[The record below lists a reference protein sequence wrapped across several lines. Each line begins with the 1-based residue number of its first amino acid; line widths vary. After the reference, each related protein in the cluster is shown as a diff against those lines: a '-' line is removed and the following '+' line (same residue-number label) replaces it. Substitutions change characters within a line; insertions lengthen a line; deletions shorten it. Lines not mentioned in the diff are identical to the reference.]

1 MNSERSMSC
10 ITYPIEFDAVVVG
23 GGHAG
28 CEAAWALAKSGLR
41 ALVITMDV
49 DRIAQMSCNPSIGGV
64 AKGHL
69 TKEIDALGGIM
80 ARVADAAAIQYR
92 TLNASKGP
100 AVRSSRVQ
108 CDTREYRRA
117 MLRMLSSEPNIALVQ
132 AKVDDVVLA
141 DGAVRGVLTDAGV
154 LYRCRAVVLCTG
166 TFLRGLC
173 HIGEYHFE
181 AGRSGDGTS
190 RRLSETLAAM
200 GVRLKRLKTGTPPR
214 LSAHSLDYSQFEVQ
228 AGDPDP
234 APLSFYGDAPRMP
247 QVPCHIAYT
256 TPHTHD
262 IIRAARERSPLF
274 NGTIHGVGP
283 RYCPS
288 IEDKVFRFADK
299 DRHQIFIEPMG
310 LGTDEVYPAGISSS
324 LPFDVQLEFLHSIPG
339 FEHAHV
345 IRPAYAV
352 EYDAVETGQMTHA
365 MSLRAIPS
373 VFIAG
378 QINCTSGYEE
388 AAAQGLMAGINAARY
403 LHGEE
408 PFVLRRDEAY
418 IGVMVDDLVMRGA
431 DEPYRMFTS
440 RAEFR
445 LSLRED
451 NADSR
456 LSRYGHELGLLSDAD
471 YDKFLAK
478 EAQIQRLRELLPT
491 LRSADIDK
499 SRVPDDFPA
508 TGNLG
513 QIVKMPN
520 VTMDMLAAGNAEIA
534 AFPAAVRYRV
544 EVDAKFEGYIRR
556 EEARIATFV
565 DMEKRRIPKNFDYTV
580 VHGLTTEVLTKL
592 QKYRPANLGE
602 AGRIPGVTPAAIQA
616 IWVALR

>member
-1 MNSERSMSC
+1 MGWIE
-10 ITYPIEFDAVVVG
+10 YPIRFDAVVIG

-28 CEAAWALAKSGLR
+28 CEAVWALAQSGFR
-41 ALVITMDV
+41 ALLVTLDI
-49 DRIAQMSCNPSIGGV
+49 DRIAQMSCNPSIGGI
-64 AKGHL
+64 AKGHI

-80 ARVADAAAIQYR
+80 ARVADASAIQYR

-108 CDTREYRRA
+108 CDTALYRRE
-117 MLRMLSSEPNIALVQ
+117 MLKVLSSHPNISLVQ
-132 AKVDDVVLA
+132 ARVDDVILE
-141 DGAVRGVLTDAGV
+141 DGAVSGVLVDGGV
-154 LYRCRAVVLCTG
+154 VYRTRVVVLCTG

-173 HIGEYHFE
+173 HIGEHHFE
-181 AGRSGDGTS
+181 AGRSGDGVST
-190 RRLSETLAAM
+190 RLSASLEAL
-200 GVRLKRLKTGTPPR
+200 GVQLKRLKTGTPPR
-214 LSAHSLDYSQFEVQ
+214 ISAHSLDFSKFEVQ
-228 AGDPDP
+228 PGDDEITR
-234 APLSFYGDAPRMP
+234 LSFYGDAPLLR

-256 TPHTHD
+256 TPETHD

-274 NGTIHGVGP
+274 NGTIHGIGP

-310 LGTDEVYPAGISSS
+310 LETDEVYPAGISSS
-324 LPFDVQLEFLHSIPG
+324 LPFDVQLAFIHSIPG
-339 FEHAHV
+339 FEKAHV

-352 EYDAVETGQMTHA
+352 EYDAIESGQMTHA

-373 VFIAG
+373 VFVAG

-388 AAAQGLMAGINAARY
+388 AAAQGLMAGINAACY
-403 LHGEE
+403 LRGDA

-451 NADSR
+451 NADMR
-456 LSRYGHELGLLSDAD
+456 LSKYGHHYGLLSDAD
-471 YDKFLAK
+471 YAK
-478 EAQIQRLRELLPT
+478 CLEKQAQIDALAALLPT
-491 LRSADIDK
+491 LRAADIDRERLTDAEK
-499 SRVPDDFPA
+499 MPSA
-508 TGNLG
+508 GNLA
-513 QIVKMPN
+513 QLIKMPE
-520 VTMDMLAAGNAEIA
+520 VTMDMLAQGNDAIA
-534 AFPAAVRYRV
+534 AFPREVRHCV
-544 EVDAKFEGYIRR
+544 EVQQKFDGYIRR
-556 EEARIATFV
+556 EAGRIEAFV
-565 DMEKRRIPKNFDYTV
+565 EMEKRRIPKDFDYRS

-592 QKYRPANLGE
+592 EKYRPASLGE
-602 AGRIPGVTPAAIQA
+602 AERISGITPAAINA
-616 IWVALR
+616 IWLMLR

>member
-1 MNSERSMSC
+1 MGVIE
-10 ITYPIEFDAVVVG
+10 YPISFDAVVIG

-28 CEAAWALAKSGLR
+28 CEAAWALAQSGFR
-41 ALVITMDV
+41 ALLVTLDI
-49 DRIAQMSCNPSIGGV
+49 DRIAQMSCNPSIGGI
-64 AKGHL
+64 AKGHI
-69 TKEIDALGGIM
+69 TKEIDALGGLM
-80 ARVADAAAIQYR
+80 ARVADASAIQYR

-108 CDTREYRRA
+108 CDTALYRRE
-117 MLRMLSSEPNIALVQ
+117 MLRRLSSHPNISLVQ
-132 AKVDDVVLA
+132 ARVDDVILEEGHVT
-141 DGAVRGVLTDAGV
+141 GVLVDGGV
-154 LYRCRAVVLCTG
+154 LYRTRVVVLCTG

-173 HIGEYHFE
+173 HIGEHHFE
-181 AGRSGDGTS
+181 AGRSGDGVST
-190 RRLSETLAAM
+190 RLSGSLEAL
-200 GVRLKRLKTGTPPR
+200 GVHLKRLKTGTPPR
-214 LSAHSLDYSQFEVQ
+214 LSAHSLDFSKFEVQ
-228 AGDPDP
+228 PGDE
-234 APLSFYGDAPRMP
+234 AITRLSFYGDAPLLR

-256 TPHTHD
+256 TPETHE

-274 NGTIHGVGP
+274 NGTIHGIGP

-310 LGTDEVYPAGISSS
+310 LETDEVYPAGISSS
-324 LPFDVQLEFLHSIPG
+324 LPFDVQLRFIRSIPG

-352 EYDAVETGQMTHA
+352 EYDAIESGQMTHA

-373 VFIAG
+373 VFVAG

-388 AAAQGLMAGINAARY
+388 AAAQGLMAGINAACY
-403 LHGEE
+403 LKGDA

-451 NADSR
+451 NADMR
-456 LSRYGHELGLLSDAD
+456 LSGYGHRYGLLSDED
-471 YDKFLAK
+471 YAK
-478 EAQIQRLRELLPT
+478 CVSKQAQIESLTALLPT
-491 LRSADIDK
+491 LRAADIDR
-499 SRVPDDFPA
+499 SRVVDAGKLPQS
-508 TGNLG
+508 GNLG
-513 QIVKMPN
+513 QLIKMPE
-520 VTMDMLAAGNAEIA
+520 VTMEMLAQGNDALGAYPRE
-534 AFPAAVRYRV
+534 VRHCV
-544 EVDAKFEGYIRR
+544 EVQQKFDGYIRR
-556 EEARIATFV
+556 EAGRIEAFV
-565 DMEKRRIPKNFDYTV
+565 EMESRRIPQGFDYRA

-592 QKYRPANLGE
+592 EKYRPSSLGE
-602 AGRIPGVTPAAIQA
+602 AGRISGITPAAINA
-616 IWVALR
+616 IWLMLR

>member
-1 MNSERSMSC
+1 MAC
-10 ITYPIEFDAVVVG
+10 IEYPISFDAVVVG

-28 CEAAWALAKSGLR
+28 CEAVWALAQSGFR
-41 ALVITMDV
+41 ALLVTLDI
-49 DRIAQMSCNPSIGGV
+49 DRIAQMSCNPSIGGI
-64 AKGHL
+64 AKGHI

-80 ARVADAAAIQYR
+80 ARVADASAIQYR

-108 CDTREYRRA
+108 CDTALYRRE
-117 MLRMLSSEPNIALVQ
+117 MLNALSSHPNISLVQ
-132 AKVDDVVLA
+132 ARVEDVILEN
-141 DGAVRGVLTDAGV
+141 GAVSGVLVDGGV
-154 LYRCRAVVLCTG
+154 VYRTRVVVLCTG

-173 HIGEYHFE
+173 HIGEHHFE
-181 AGRSGDGTS
+181 AGRSGDGVST
-190 RRLSETLAAM
+190 RLSASLEAL
-200 GVRLKRLKTGTPPR
+200 GVQLKRLKTGTPPR
-214 LSAHSLDYSQFEVQ
+214 ISAHSLDFSKFEVQ
-228 AGDPDP
+228 PGDDEITR
-234 APLSFYGDAPRMP
+234 LSFYGDAPLLR

-256 TPHTHD
+256 TSETHD

-274 NGTIHGVGP
+274 NGTIHGIGP

-310 LGTDEVYPAGISSS
+310 LETDEIYPAGISSS
-324 LPFDVQLEFLHSIPG
+324 LPFDVQLAFIHSIPG
-339 FEHAHV
+339 FEKAHV

-352 EYDAVETGQMTHA
+352 EYDAIESGQMTHA

-373 VFIAG
+373 VFVAG

-388 AAAQGLMAGINAARY
+388 AAAQGLMAGINAACY
-403 LHGEE
+403 LRGDA

-451 NADSR
+451 NADMR
-456 LSRYGHELGLLSDAD
+456 LSGYGHHYGLLSDAD
-471 YDKFLAK
+471 YAK
-478 EAQIQRLRELLPT
+478 CLEKQAQIDALAALLPT
-491 LRSADIDK
+491 LRAADIDRERLTDAEK
-499 SRVPDDFPA
+499 MPSA
-508 TGNLG
+508 GNLA
-513 QIVKMPN
+513 QLIKMPE
-520 VTMDMLAAGNAEIA
+520 VTMDMLAQGNDAVA
-534 AFPAAVRYRV
+534 AFPHAVRHCV
-544 EVDAKFEGYIRR
+544 EVQLKFDGYIRR
-556 EEARIATFV
+556 EAGRIEAFV
-565 DMEKRRIPKNFDYTV
+565 EMEKRRIPKDFDYRS

-592 QKYRPANLGE
+592 EKYRPASLGE
-602 AGRIPGVTPAAIQA
+602 AERISGITPAAINA
-616 IWVALR
+616 IWLMLR